1 MTMKKFLAPNLLLFL
16 LLSLF
21 WMTGIDTVI
30 KQEDSD
36 QANIQKYLD
45 VQRRILDNHVENIE
59 VEQLFKDSIRGFVAN
74 LSDSTLELSGTPL
87 DTTFVDVSIGN
98 IRESVLAFERAYRF
112 LRSRSPEE
120 NLDERTED
128 AVAYMFANLDPH
140 SIYITAEDNQDIQE
154 EFAGK
159 FQGIGVQFEIAN
171 DTITVVSA
179 LVGGP
184 SEKLGIQSGDRI
196 VAIDGEA
203 AIGFSNQDVITRL
216 RGPKGSTVTVI
227 VVRPYS
233 SERLEFD
240 IVRDD
245 IPLYTV
251 DTNYMLDATTGYIK
265 ISRFAATTHQEFMK
279 AVAELRAQGMDRLV
293 LDLRNNPGG
302 YMEQA
307 VKISNEFF
315 PREKT
320 IVSQKGRKTRFNA
333 EYRSYSRGSL
343 QNTPLIM
350 MVNEGSASASEI
362 VSGAV
367 QDHDRGLVVGRRTFG
382 KGLVQQQYELSD
394 GSAMRVTI
402 ARYFTPSGRL
412 IQKPYKNGKEEYAY
426 EVLKREDNALTD
438 AMKFI
443 ENVPDSLRFETD
455 AGRPVYAGGGI
466 LPDHIIEE
474 DTTRSYVFGFMRR
487 KRIASDFVRQV
498 LDSRGGEFRDKW
510 EANYDAFRDQF
521 AWSEDDQSAVKQ
533 LMMDKLMLFSDT
545 VKTAHYSTTFDTLYI
560 NPKQFDKELWV
571 VNSYLKSEMAHQIWG
586 SKKMW
591 PIFNDAFDA
600 TLKRAMELWGEVQA
614 LSDLASARPKE
625 NGNG

>member
-1 MTMKKFLAPNLLLFL
+1 MTMKKFLAPNLLLL
-16 LLSLF
+16 LLLPLF
-21 WMTGIDTVI
+21 WITGIDTVI
-30 KQEDSD
+30 KQENSD

-45 VQRRILDNHVENIE
+45 VQRRILDNHVEKIE
-59 VEQLFKDSIRGFVAN
+59 VQQLFKDSIRGFVSN
-74 LSDSTLELSGTPL
+74 LSDSTFELSGTPL
-87 DTTFVDVSIGN
+87 DTTFANVSIGN

-112 LRSRSPEE
+112 LKNSLPEE
-120 NLDERTED
+120 DLDERTED
-128 AVAYMFANLDPH
+128 AVANMFANLDPH

-196 VAIDGEA
+196 VAIDGEP
-203 AIGFSNQDVITRL
+203 AIGFSNQDVISRL
-216 RGPKGSTVTVI
+216 RGPKGSTVTVT

-233 SERLEFD
+233 SERLEFG

-251 DTNYMLDATTGYIK
+251 DTNYMLDSNTGYIK

-315 PREKT
+315 PREKL
-320 IVSQKGRKTRFNA
+320 IVSQQGRKTRFNA

-343 QNTPLIM
+343 ENTPLIV

-426 EVLKREDNALTD
+426 EVLKREDNAHTD
-438 AMKFI
+438 AVKFI
-443 ENVPDSLRFETD
+443 ENVPDSLRFETS

-498 LDSRGGEFRDKW
+498 LDSRGGEFREKW
-510 EANYDAFRDQF
+510 EDKYQAFRDQF
-521 AWSEDDQSAVKQ
+521 VWSKDDQLAVKG
-533 LMMDKLMLFSDT
+533 LMMEKQMLFSDT
-545 VKTAHYSTTFDTLYI
+545 VKTASYSATFDTLYI
-560 NPKQFDKELWV
+560 NPKQFEKELWV

-600 TLKRAMELWGEVQA
+600 TLKKAMELWGEVQA
-614 LSDLASARPKE
+614 LTDLASARPKE
-625 NGNG
+625 KGNG